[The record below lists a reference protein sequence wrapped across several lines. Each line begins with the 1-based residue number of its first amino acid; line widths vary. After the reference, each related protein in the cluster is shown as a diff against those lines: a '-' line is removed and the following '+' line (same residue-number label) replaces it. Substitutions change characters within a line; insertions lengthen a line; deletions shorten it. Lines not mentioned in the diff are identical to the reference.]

1 MNFKDT
7 YKEPGKI
14 DNLEKIPESPNIES
28 FAEKLG
34 LCQFTKNKDDLKKF
48 YGITTAS
55 DPIVTNK
62 IDRWY
67 SENDEPNFGGSDFTW
82 PSTMDIHER
91 CVVFDYIT
99 DPEWSEEGVGKEL
112 AANTIAYRKF
122 LESKTLDPSKGT
134 HVLLVHGQIER
145 YGKGIPA
152 NEYDE
157 LAGQ

>member
-7 YKEPGKI
+7 YKEPGKF
-14 DNLEKIPESPNIES
+14 DNFEKIPESPNIEN

-48 YGITTAS
+48 Y
-55 DPIVTNK
+55 D
-62 IDRWY
+62 
-67 SENDEPNFGGSDFTW
+67 FGGSDFTW

-99 DPEWSEEGVGKEL
+99 DPEWSEGGVGKEL

-145 YGKGIPA
+145 YGKNISA

-157 LAGQ
+157 LAGQGFIYAPITESVPDGK